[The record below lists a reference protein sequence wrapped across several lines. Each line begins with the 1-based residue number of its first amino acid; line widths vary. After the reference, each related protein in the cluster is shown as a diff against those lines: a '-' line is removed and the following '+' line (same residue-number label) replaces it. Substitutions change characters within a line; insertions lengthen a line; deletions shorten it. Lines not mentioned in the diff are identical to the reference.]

1 MGIWSEIKET
11 VEDVV
16 EGVADWFTR
25 EEEMPEILVLGAE
38 LHCMYGSKNTYLIVN
53 EENMRFNGL
62 PAACVLDRAESDN
75 IMYFGV
81 CHQNGYCSDLM
92 KLRKRWENEEP
103 QDVGLNGEEFI
114 TTESVLICERCG
126 GRIQAVNSGQD
137 RIGAERLNQELILL
151 ARMQDQ
157 YPGLLEVISDPN
169 GSLYLTEGMYD
180 KAMAFVRECW
190 ENNGCNM
197 EIISLFD
204 QSSPER
210 EMMRNVMER
219 LLKSFDM
226 SAVDKFRD
234 DLSWKGTEKGYD
246 GVPGWNVDVLNQEM
260 FLLLEDECEITKKRL
275 EEESFYRLREE
286 HRNFMYTLSDAATLL
301 SYFVVANKGFGSN
314 KGVDG
319 PGEDTNT
326 LTDRDTNTLRDKDA
340 KTISNMSKEELKA
353 ALPEGWSYSEHNG
366 RVHIKDVNG
375 NYRVR
380 IDPPDSITNYQ
391 HMHIYDEHQNS
402 LDIHGNIVDY
412 KSSNAHIPWD
422 K

>member
-16 EGVADWFTR
+16 EGVADWFAR
-25 EEEMPEILVLGAE
+25 EEETPEILVLGAE

-53 EENMRFNGL
+53 EENIRFNGL

-92 KLRKRWENEEP
+92 KLRERWENEEP
-103 QDVGLNGEEFI
+103 QNAGLNGEEFI

-137 RIGAERLNQELILL
+137 RIGAERLNQELSLMT
-151 ARMQDQ
+151 RMKYQ

-219 LLKSFDM
+219 LLKNFDM

-275 EEESFYRLREE
+275 EEEPFYRLREE

-314 KGVDG
+314 KVVEEEMQIESEFWDCRE
-319 PGEDTNT
+319 PVPE
-326 LTDRDTNTLRDKDA
+326 KV
-340 KTISNMSKEELKA
+340 KEILKA
-353 ALPEGWSYSEHNG
+353 IKEQNGVPPKGYKGGKIYKNEPTKPTAQKLPEGVTYREY
-366 RVHIKDVNG
+366 DVNPKIQG
-375 NYRVR
+375 QSRGEERLVIGDDGSAWYTKNHYDTFIRV
-380 IDPPDSITNYQ
+380 
-391 HMHIYDEHQNS
+391 E
-402 LDIHGNIVDY
+402 
-412 KSSNAHIPWD
+412 
-422 K
+422 